1 MGILFPLKNSLSIVS
16 KPCIDLTQILTLIS
30 CYHNATFILLCF
42 NYLYVL
48 IVMFSF
54 VFRLGKISSAV
65 NVTTEFLTL
74 ISHKNFSK
82 FCQFPYVNYIQSAGF
97 LFGRGGRGG
106 QGGRKHKNRG
116 EKNQKRMK
124 LFQEQD
130 VFPPYRSWVGGPSY
144 APFGKGVSLRDTLA
158 STNPERYVSKNGGVR
173 FLKDGLYVDISAVYI
188 KHFYINKFSIFFK
201 CKLTTFTIRTGLSE
215 PEPFSSNYFD
225 FLNLVFFLIYK
236 HGFK

>member
-1 MGILFPLKNSLSIVS
+1 MGILFLLKNSLSIET

-30 CYHNATFILLCF
+30 CYHNATFILLRF

-65 NVTTEFLTL
+65 IITTELL

-97 LFGRGGRGG
+97 HFGRGGRCR
-106 QGGRKHKNRG
+106 RKHKNWG
-116 EKNQKRMK
+116 EKKQKRMK

-130 VFPPYRSWVGGPSY
+130 VFPPYQSWVGGPSY

-158 STNPERYVSKNGGVR
+158 SASPVRHASKNGGVR

-188 KHFYINKFSIFFK
+188 KHFYINKFSTFFK
-201 CKLTTFTIRTGLSE
+201 HKLATFIIRTGLSE
-215 PEPFSSNYFD
+215 PKPFSLNYFD
-225 FLNLVFFLIYK
+225 FLILVFILIYK